1 MEEKIEIRKVRDFG
15 EIIGDT
21 FIFLSRNFKK
31 LFKSLLFIV
40 LPFNIIGTTALAY
53 FQYNFIGSF
62 SNKNVL
68 GGYNWDSLISSG
80 WSYLLTIVI
89 SIISYTFSISVTYR
103 FITLYEKGEDYDV
116 KELWE
121 YAKKDFFKV
130 LFANIGIFF
139 LVIVG
144 VILCFLP
151 GIYIGVVLSLIF
163 PIMLTENI
171 GFSASLSRSFKL
183 ISNNWWLTFALIF
196 VIAIIQGI
204 IAYTFI
210 LPAMIFGGISNIF
223 SVNNTDGLMS
233 FQIITTVVS
242 HLVSTFTQPILITA
256 LALHY
261 FSLVEKKE
269 SVGILRRIDTIGNN
283 PSGSITDP
291 DETETY

>member
-62 SNKNVL
+62 GTKSVIA
-68 GGYNWDSLISSG
+68 GYNWDSLISSG

-103 FITLYEKGEDYDV
+103 FITLYEIGDEYDV
-116 KELWE
+116 KELWD
-121 YAKKDFFKV
+121 YAKKDFFKI

-139 LVIVG
+139 LVVIG
-144 VILCFLP
+144 VVICFFP
-151 GIYIGVVLSLIF
+151 GIYIGVVLLLVF

-171 GFSASLSRSFKL
+171 GFYASISRSFKL
-183 ISNNWWLTFALIF
+183 ISDNWWLTFALIF
-196 VIAIIQGI
+196 VIAIIQSV

-210 LPAMIFGGISNIF
+210 LPAMIFGGLSSIF
-223 SVNNTDGLMS
+223 STNNTNGLMS
-233 FQIITTVVS
+233 FQLITTIVS

-269 SVGILRRIDTIGNN
+269 SVGILRKIETIGNN
-283 PSGSITDP
+283 KSGSLSDP
-291 DETETY
+291 DEVETY